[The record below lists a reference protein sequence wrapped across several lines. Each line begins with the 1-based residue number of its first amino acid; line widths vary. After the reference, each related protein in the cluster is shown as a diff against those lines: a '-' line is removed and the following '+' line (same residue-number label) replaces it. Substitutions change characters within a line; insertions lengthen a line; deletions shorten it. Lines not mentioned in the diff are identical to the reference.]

1 MAKLSRVLRGLTMRP
16 IDRATFPRAHRPSR
30 LLLLAIGAALLA
42 LMLPAW
48 AAHAGQQEQREQG
61 QGAVFDIPLEELMQL
76 EYTTVFGASGYS
88 QLVSE
93 APSSVTIVTAQDIQT
108 YGWRSLDDILRSI
121 RGFYT
126 TYDRNYAYAGTRG
139 FGLPGD
145 YNTRLLLLLDGQR
158 TADPVYG
165 AAWVGTDFF
174 LDVDLIERVEVIRG
188 PASSLYGTNA
198 YFAVINVVTKSGA
211 SFDGVQ
217 VSGDVLSYDTQKA
230 RVTYGHGFG
239 NGAEALVSA
248 SFFGS
253 AGPRELFFEEF
264 DDPATNNG
272 MAIEGD
278 DENFQE
284 FFASFEVGDFTLQG
298 GRSWREKGFP
308 TAAFGTVFNDR
319 RNRTHDNQTFVH
331 LEFER
336 PLGDD
341 EARVLGRA
349 FFNQYD
355 YEGIYIYDWAEEEGE
370 EPFLVPNLD
379 TVDGMAVGGELNYSR
394 IVYDRHKFLFG
405 GEAIYNIQ
413 QDQYNADVPVDDEPW
428 VYLDDHRTSHTWALY
443 AQDDVSLGNHFRVN
457 AGLRYDH
464 YTAFGGTTNPRL
476 ALIFDPVP
484 GTTLKALYGRAF
496 RAPSAYELFYN
507 DDGETHKPAG
517 VLEPEVINTFELVYE
532 QLVGQHMRTTVS
544 GFHYVTDNLIE
555 FVTDPEDDLL
565 VFVNGGTVEATGF
578 EAELEGRWGDGLE
591 TRVSYSFQNSLD
603 GDTEER
609 LTNSPRHMGKAN
621 VRVPLYSDRLFA
633 GIELQLSSR
642 RLTVLGTEADSFQVA
657 NFTLTSPRLLG
668 GLDASFSL
676 YNAFDQSYGYP
687 GSEEHVQAV
696 ILQNGRTVRL
706 KLTYSF

>member
-1 MAKLSRVLRGLTMRP
+1 MTHTERHTSGQVRRASLS
-16 IDRATFPRAHRPSR
+16 
-30 LLLLAIGAALLA
+30 LLLPLAAAFLA
-42 LMLPAW
+42 LMLPAGV
-48 AAHAGQQEQREQG
+48 AHAGQDEQPGPGQEG
-61 QGAVFDIPLEELMQL
+61 VFDIALEELAQL

-93 APSSVTIVTAQDIQT
+93 APASVTILTAQDIQT
-108 YGWRSLDDILRSI
+108 YGWRSLDDILRSV

-126 TYDRNYAYAGTRG
+126 SYDRNYAYAGTRG

-145 YNTRLLLLLDGQR
+145 YNTRMLLLLDGQR
-158 TADPVYG
+158 TSDAVYG
-165 AAWVGTDFF
+165 SAWVGTDFF

-211 SFDGVQ
+211 NLGGVQ

-239 NGAEALVSA
+239 NGSEALVSA
-248 SFFGS
+248 SFLGS
-253 AGPRELFFEEF
+253 AGPYELFFEEF

-284 FFASFEVGDFTLQG
+284 IFASLEVGDFTLQG

-308 TAAFGTVFNDR
+308 TAAFGTVFNDT
-319 RNRTHDNQTFVH
+319 RNRTQDNQTFVH
-331 LEFER
+331 VEYER
-336 PLGDD
+336 PLAAD

-355 YEGIYIYDWAEEEGE
+355 YEATYIYDWAEEEDE
-370 EPFLVPNLD
+370 EPFLVPNFD
-379 TVDGMAVGGELNYSR
+379 TVNGKALGGELNYAR
-394 IVYDRHKFLFG
+394 TVLERHKFLFG
-405 GEAIYNIQ
+405 GEAIYNFQ
-413 QDQYNADVPVDDEPW
+413 QDQYNADLPVGDEPW
-428 VYLDDHRTSHTWALY
+428 VYLDDQRTSHTWAFY
-443 AQDDVSLGNHFRVN
+443 VQDDFTLGDHVRVN
-457 AGLRYDH
+457 AGVRYDH
-464 YTAFGGTTNPRL
+464 YTTFGGTTNPRL

-507 DDGETHKPAG
+507 DDGETHKPAENL
-517 VLEPEVINTFELVYE
+517 VPETINTFEVVYE

-544 GFHYVTDNLIE
+544 GFHYVTENLIE
-555 FVTDPEDDLL
+555 LFNDPEDYL
-565 VFVNGGTVEATGF
+565 VFYANGGTVEATGF
-578 EAELEGRWGDGLE
+578 EAELEGRWQNGLE
-591 TRVSYSFQNSLD
+591 ARASYSFQDSFNRE
-603 GDTEER
+603 TREK
-609 LTNSPRHMGKAN
+609 LTNSPRHLGKAH
-621 VRVPLYSDRLFA
+621 VRLPLYTDRLFA
-633 GIELQLSSR
+633 GVEVLLSSR
-642 RLTVLGTEADSFQVA
+642 RLTVFGTEADSYQLL
-657 NFTLTSPRLLG
+657 NLTLTSPRLLG
-668 GLDASFSL
+668 GLDASFSV

-687 GSEEHVQAV
+687 GSAEHVQEV